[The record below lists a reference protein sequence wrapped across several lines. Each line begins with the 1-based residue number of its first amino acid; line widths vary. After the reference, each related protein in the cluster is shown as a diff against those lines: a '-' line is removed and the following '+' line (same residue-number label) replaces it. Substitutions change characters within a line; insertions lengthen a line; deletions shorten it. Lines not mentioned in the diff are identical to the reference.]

1 MLDLFETKINLEKSV
16 SIIMP
21 VFNEEKTIC
30 DIIDIVLARPEPG
43 ELIIVDDYSTDG
55 TREQLKKYENNDRV
69 KIFFQ
74 EKNCGKGAAVTRG
87 ILEATCDFV
96 LIQDADFEY
105 DPADYP
111 FVLIPLA
118 LCKAEICFGSRFM
131 GSPGVARYFRHEMG
145 NKFLTF
151 MSNFFTDIH
160 LTDMETCYKAFQRE
174 VVQNIIFDSQRFGI
188 EVEFAAKIA
197 KARCLRIYEVPISY
211 NPRRYDEGK
220 KITWKDGVSALFH
233 MLKYNW
239 LDNRDKFYRKPWDQI
254 VPMSTQKIREKYMK
268 RTPVPIAEPPAS
280 AE

>member
-1 MLDLFETKINLEKSV
+1 MLDLFHNDIDLTGCV

-30 DIIDIVLARPEPG
+30 DIIDTVLSRPEPG
-43 ELIIVDDYSTDG
+43 ELVIVDDSSTDG

-69 KIFFQ
+69 KLFFQ
-74 EKNCGKGAAVTRG
+74 DKNCGKGAAVTRG
-87 ILEATCDFV
+87 IAEATCDFV
-96 LIQDADFEY
+96 MIQDADFEY

-111 FVLIPLA
+111 FVLIPLV

-151 MSNFFTDIH
+151 MSNFFSDIH

-174 VVQNIIFDSQRFGI
+174 VIQNIHFDSQRFGI

-233 MLKYNW
+233 MFKYNW
-239 LDNRDKFYRKPWDQI
+239 LDNRAKFYRKSWDEI
-254 VPMSTQKIREKYMK
+254 VPMSTERIRKKYMNQNTDSVDK
-268 RTPVPIAEPPAS
+268 
-280 AE
+280 